1 MYAHAPKET
10 HKWTEPC
17 KPRFDHFMCIVSV
30 LDLILPLSH
39 CGQQNLHFNVNH
51 REKTAISS
59 FTLLVLLVTGW
70 GSLINPKFMWIL
82 YFLLFWIFSCQIP
95 LVGLYRIKRWRK
107 TSLKC
112 ECIHL
117 FAVRRFAAGSWIRAH
132 TMHQGCHIKCECFF
146 PEWFNYS
153 LL

>member
-10 HKWTEPC
+10 HKWTELC

-112 ECIHL
+112 ERGVLVSSGSTCL
-117 FAVRRFAAGSWIRAH
+117 QSEDLLPVLESVRIRCIRAV
-132 TMHQGCHIKCECFF
+132 I
-146 PEWFNYS
+146 
-153 LL
+153 